1 MMHQRYETVNL
12 YLTFTLENA
21 KLWVASISSSRLPRV
36 RVLVNKQSVVTSY
49 EEKSENA
56 EGISTM
62 HLGPGVEPQ
71 KLLVASLD
79 GFFER

>member
-1 MMHQRYETVNL
+1 MPERKPFE
-12 YLTFTLENA
+12 FTTDARNAKVKLNGAPAIRDALENA
-21 KLWVASISSSRLPRV
+21 KLWVASISSPRLPRA

-62 HLGPGVEPQ
+62 HLGW
-71 KLLVASLD
+71 S
-79 GFFER
+79 